1 MKKSVGIA
9 TDSYSGISSR
19 EAERLGIKVLAMP
32 FYVNG
37 ECFYENQSL
46 SRDEFFQR
54 LQEGADV
61 KTSQPSPAAV
71 IELWDEML
79 EEYEELVYIPMSSG
93 LSGSCMT
100 AQGLAGEEAYEGRV
114 FVADVGRV
122 ATPMH
127 RSVLDALELAAEG
140 FSAEEIRDAL
150 EESRD
155 RMVIYV
161 GLQTLEHLKRGG
173 RISASAQVIG
183 TILNIKPVM
192 KFDVGTL
199 DVYKKCRG
207 FSRAREA
214 MIEAMRQELAG
225 RFKEEQAAGEVFL
238 MAASSASEE
247 ETKRWVQEIE
257 AAFPGMNVACDP
269 LTLGLC
275 CHIGQGGLGIGCSCR
290 VKRPLRK

>member
-9 TDSYSGISSR
+9 TDSYSGISPQ
-19 EAERLGIKVLAMP
+19 EAKQLGIRVLAMP
-32 FYVNG
+32 FYVDG

-46 SRDEFFQR
+46 SRELFFQR
-54 LQEGADV
+54 LQAGADV

-71 IELWDEML
+71 MELWDEML
-79 EEYEELVYIPMSSG
+79 EDYEELVYIPMSSG

-100 AQGLAGEEAYEGRV
+100 AQGLAGEDTYEGRV
-114 FVADVGRV
+114 FVADVGRIS
-122 ATPMH
+122 TPMH
-127 RSVLDALELAAEG
+127 RSVLDALELASRGVGAR
-140 FSAEEIRDAL
+140 EIRDAL

-155 RMVIYV
+155 KMVIYV
-161 GLQTLEHLKRGG
+161 GLQTLEHLKKGG

-225 RFKEEQAAGEVFL
+225 RFKEEQEAGDVFL

-247 ETKRWVQEIE
+247 ETRRWIQEIE
-257 AAFPGMNVACDP
+257 AAFPGMQVACDP

-290 VKRPLRK
+290 VKSPC

>member
-9 TDSYSGISSR
+9 TDSYSGISPQ
-19 EAERLGIKVLAMP
+19 EAEQLGIRVLAMP
-32 FYVNG
+32 FYVDG

-46 SRDEFFQR
+46 SREMFFQR
-54 LQEGADV
+54 LQAGADV
-61 KTSQPSPAAV
+61 KTSQPSPTAV
-71 IELWDEML
+71 MELWDEML
-79 EEYEELVYIPMSSG
+79 KECEEIVYIPMSSG

-100 AQGLAGEEAYEGRV
+100 AQGMAGEEAYEGRV

-122 ATPMH
+122 STPMH
-127 RSVLDALELAAEG
+127 RSVLDALELASEG
-140 FSAEEIRDAL
+140 FGAREIRDAL

-155 RMVIYV
+155 KMVIYV
-161 GLQTLEHLKRGG
+161 GLQTLEHLKKGG
-173 RISASAQVIG
+173 RISASTQVIG

-207 FSRAREA
+207 FSRARES

-225 RFKEEQAAGEVFL
+225 RFKEEQEAGDVFL

-247 ETKRWVQEIE
+247 ETGRWIQEIE
-257 AAFPGMNVACDP
+257 SAFPGMKVVCDP

-290 VKRPLRK
+290 VKRPR